1 MPRMRMTMRPRKPR
15 YIPVQLRI
23 PLSYRS
29 ITPRNPLKALTI
41 QRYTIRNTLR
51 IQQERLF
58 IQIRNIVAGLIV
70 VCIKRHADLAA
81 E

>member
-15 YIPVQLRI
+15 HIPVQLRI
-23 PLSYRS
+23 PLPHRS

-70 VCIKRHADLAA
+70 VCIERHADLAA